1 LRRAQPLDNHCGVRI
16 IILSGLSGSGK
27 SIALHMLED
36 LGFYC
41 IDNIPAALLKPF
53 VSYTVRS
60 PEPSY
65 ERTAIGLD
73 ARNTPAEVASVPQLL
88 DELRRAGLQC
98 EVIFLVAAEDE
109 LLRRFAET
117 RRKHPMSS
125 SGVGLREAMT
135 LERELLEPIAS
146 VADLLIDT
154 SRLSVHAL
162 RDIIHKR
169 IEQHPTGLSITFE
182 SFGFKRGIPAD
193 ADFVF
198 DARALPNPYWEP
210 GLRNLTGRDPE
221 VIRFL
226 ETQTNVAGLIADIAR
241 FVRGRVPEYQASNRG
256 YLTVAVGC
264 TGGQH
269 RSVYIVDRLA
279 ELLAAE
285 FGNVTARHS
294 GLPGATLFRPPPLA
308 VAGTTAP

>member
-1 LRRAQPLDNHCGVRI
+1 VRI

-27 SIALHMLED
+27 SVALHMLED

-73 ARNTPAEVASVPQLL
+73 ARNTAAEVASVPQLL
-88 DELRRAGLQC
+88 DELKRSGLQC

-109 LLRRFAET
+109 LLRRYAET
-117 RRKHPMSS
+117 RRKHPLSNG
-125 SGVGLREAMT
+125 GVGLREAMS
-135 LERELLEPIAS
+135 LERALLEPIAS
-146 VADLLIDT
+146 CADLLIDT

-169 IEQHPTGLSITFE
+169 VEQRSAGRLSITFE

-210 GLRNLTGRDPE
+210 GLRNLTGRDAE
-221 VIRFL
+221 VMRFL
-226 ETQTNVAGLIADIAR
+226 ETHTNVAGLVADIAR

-279 ELLAAE
+279 EIFAAE
-285 FGNVTARHS
+285 FPNVTVRHS
-294 GLPGATLFRPPPLA
+294 GLPGAKLFQPRPRAATGAATP
-308 VAGTTAP
+308 

>member
-1 LRRAQPLDNHCGVRI
+1 MRI

-27 SIALHMLED
+27 SVALHMLED

-60 PEPSY
+60 PETTY

-73 ARNTPAEVASVPQLL
+73 ARNTAAEVASVPQLI
-88 DELRRAGLQC
+88 DELKRSGLQC
-98 EVIFLVAAEDE
+98 EVLFLVAAEDE
-109 LLRRFAET
+109 LLRRYAET
-117 RRKHPMSS
+117 RRKHPLSR
-125 SGVGLREAMT
+125 GGIGLREAMS
-135 LERELLEPIAS
+135 LERALLEPIAS

-154 SRLSVHAL
+154 SRLSVHTL

-169 IEQHPTGLSITFE
+169 VEQRAVGRLSITFE

-210 GLRNLTGRDPE
+210 GLRNLHRARRRGHPLSREPHQRDGIGGGYRQLRARSHPGIPGE
-221 VIRFL
+221 QSRL
-226 ETQTNVAGLIADIAR
+226 PHRCRGLHRRAAPLG
-241 FVRGRVPEYQASNRG
+241 VHRGPPGGDLRG
-256 YLTVAVGC
+256 
-264 TGGQH
+264 
-269 RSVYIVDRLA
+269 
-279 ELLAAE
+279 
-285 FGNVTARHS
+285 
-294 GLPGATLFRPPPLA
+294 
-308 VAGTTAP
+308 